1 MVRKPVFAANWKMNH
16 GPTDAKAFLRTFL
29 VHYARRADRTV
40 AFFPPAITLHAVTE
54 ALRDAGVE
62 VHAVPDGVSAVRR
75 CRELAPETVL
85 LDLDMPVMDGF
96 EAARLIR
103 AAECTQ
109 RLVAL
114 TGRPTQDACSKAQ
127 AAGFDQVLSK
137 PISAAMLMR
146 ALFPDASD
154 TVRPSR
160 PHA

>member
-1 MVRKPVFAANWKMNH
+1 MPRILVFA
-16 GPTDAKAFLRTFL
+16 DDDDL
-29 VHYARRADRTV
+29 VRLV
-40 AFFPPAITLHAVTE
+40 VTE